1 MDGTHLAWF
10 RLLYS
15 QYILKR
21 KKQMKAAPIP
31 KLLFT
36 EKTLPLIL
44 EAFGKSIN
52 EDGII
57 IETSNGEPVLTP
69 EGEEIEAR
77 NFGGLKKG
85 SEIFIKS
92 DLYSIMK

>member
-1 MDGTHLAWF
+1 MKTGTT
-10 RLLYS
+10 
-15 QYILKR
+15 
-21 KKQMKAAPIP
+21 P

-36 EKTLPLIL
+36 DKALPLIL

-52 EDGII
+52 EYGLI
-57 IETSNGEPVLTP
+57 IESSTGEIVLTP

-85 SEIFIKS
+85 SEIFIKD
-92 DLYSIMK
+92 DLYSIMNLAEGKY